1 MKEIGYS
8 GWLVLEEAKLPLGL
22 EKSIRQDLA
31 YLKRTFLSA
40 ETLPR

>member
-8 GWLVLEEAKLPLGL
+8 GWLVLEEVKLPLGL
-22 EKSIRQDLA
+22 EKSILEDLK

-40 ETLPR
+40 KIL